1 MLGNWTRVSGK
12 AGERNNHYNI
22 VVEVEGVIDVH
33 YASLTSQGILS
44 RWSPIQ
50 ISTPSNGA

>member
-1 MLGNWTRVSGK
+1 MESCYNSTEAQST
-12 AGERNNHYNI
+12 YNI

-33 YASLTSQGILS
+33 YGQPDFPRSTAQGILS

-50 ISTPSNGA
+50 ISAPSNRA